1 MPNPNPWKARLA
13 RAQKQPA
20 GAIDEVQRRAF
31 ALLCLAYDD
40 CASEDV
46 EQRRKGLLAFAQL
59 ASVYLRVTE
68 QAEIL
73 PRLTALEAAV
83 VAETGKR

>member
-1 MPNPNPWKARLA
+1 MANPNPWKARLA
-13 RAQKQPA
+13 RAMKRPA
-20 GAIDEVQRRAF
+20 GSIDELQRRGW

-40 CASEDV
+40 CASDDL

-59 ASVYLRVTE
+59 AGVYLRISE

-73 PRLTALEAAV
+73 PRLTALEAAMR
-83 VAETGKR
+83 EEKGR